1 MTLEYS
7 DTLTA
12 IFTCTAFGG
21 DGALLVLHWSPA
33 STFDTSSQME
43 ERNQDNSTTS
53 TITTNPLTL
62 SERGDTYTCGVE
74 YEGGSSDSES
84 IAVVNIGEPLQNAQ
98 IDYVYCSC

>member
-33 STFDTSSQME
+33 STFVSDSQVHVV
-43 ERNQDNSTTS
+43 NADNSTTS

-62 SERGDTYTCGVE
+62 SERGDTFTCGAE
-74 YEGGSSDSES
+74 YDGGSFDSES
-84 IAVVNIGEPLQNAQ
+84 EAVVNIGEPLTK
-98 IDYVYCSC
+98 CSN

>member
-1 MTLEYS
+1 MGPVVMTLEYS

-12 IFTCTAFGG
+12 TFTCTAFGG
-21 DGALLVLHWSPA
+21 DGAQLVFHWSPA

-62 SERGDTYTCGVE
+62 SERGDTYACGVE
-74 YEGGSSDSES
+74 YDGGSSDSYSE
-84 IAVVNIGEPLQNAQ
+84 AVVNIGEPLTK
-98 IDYVYCSC
+98 CSN